1 MRHKEY
7 IQLEKLM
14 PVVRIVDAHKEL
26 LDELVRS
33 NVDEQ
38 LVKHGSV
45 IRRGIYPSTIPQI
58 DGYIST
64 SYDLNQ
70 LILFARERDNLSE
83 TALGRLYLEK
93 ISAADI
99 LEFEERRQKAQS
111 KREKTDDRALKTAKR
126 MKKMAAGIKIF
137 VGGCLAVTNITVGS
151 LGGVI
156 AGLPT
161 LGLGTV
167 PVAVGVAT
175 STYTGLNVAS
185 DGLKDL
191 AAAIESAKN

>member
-1 MRHKEY
+1 MRHEEY
-7 IQLEKLM
+7 LELGTLM

-38 LVKHGSV
+38 LIKHGVV

-70 LILFARERDNLSE
+70 LILLAREQDRLSK
-83 TALGRLYLEK
+83 TALGRMYLEK
-93 ISAADI
+93 ISAEDI

-111 KREKTDDRALKTAKR
+111 KPEKTDDPAQKMAKR
-126 MKKMAAGIKIF
+126 MKKVAAGIKIV
-137 VGGCLAVTNITVGS
+137 VGGCLAVTNIAVGS

-175 STYTGLNVAS
+175 STYTGLNAAS

-191 AAAIESAKN
+191 ATAIEPAKN